1 MEHSSSSKKR
11 PGEFELIAR
20 LHAVLGDVEHDDT
33 VIGIGDDAAAVRLE
47 PGVHVMTTDTMVDGV
62 HFRRGQA
69 KWEDVGWKSAVSNLS
84 DIAAMGAKP
93 LHALVTLGIPKD
105 VSAEEIEDMYRGMK
119 AALDEFGGAVVGG
132 DVVSSPVFFV
142 TVALTGVMAPVDGIA
157 FDPLTRDSAQPGDLI
172 GVTGSLGGAIAGL
185 RALDEGREGDAAE
198 ALKRMHF
205 RPRPR
210 IVEAAALIEGGVRC
224 AMDVSDGLLGD
235 LGKICEAS
243 EVGAVIDASSVPV
256 SPELRELFG
265 DEATEMAIA
274 GGEDYELLFTA
285 PFDVMDRLLARHRK
299 TFTYIGRVIEEPDE
313 GPRVRVNDANGDPL
327 QMKLSSWDHL
337 RE

>member
-1 MEHSSSSKKR
+1 MEDASSPNKR
-11 PGEFELIAR
+11 TGEFELISR
-20 LHAVLGDVEHDDT
+20 LSAVIGESASENTLL
-33 VIGIGDDAAAVRLE
+33 GIGDDAAAVKLNS
-47 PGVHVMTTDTMVDGV
+47 GVYVMTTDTMVDGV

-105 VSAEEIEDMYRGMK
+105 CGAEEIEEMYRGMN
-119 AALDEFGGAVVGG
+119 AAFSEFGGSIVGG

-142 TVALTGVMAPVDGIA
+142 TVALTGEAESEGEEPLL
-157 FDPLTRDSAQPGDLI
+157 LTRDSAQPGDLI

-185 RALDEGREGDAAE
+185 RAIDEGMEGDAAE

-210 IVEAAALIEGGVRC
+210 ISEAAALIDGGVRC

-235 LGKICEAS
+235 LAKICEAS
-243 EVGAVIDASSVPV
+243 EVGAVIDSSSVPV
-256 SPELRELFG
+256 PPELRELFG
-265 DEATEMAIA
+265 DEATEMAVA

-285 PFDVMDRLLARHRK
+285 PFDVMDRLMARHRK
-299 TFTYIGRVIEEPDE
+299 TFTHIGRIVEEPDD
-313 GPRVRVNDANGDPL
+313 GPRVRVNGPDGEPL
-327 QMKLSSWDHL
+327 KMNLSSWDHL
-337 RE
+337 RD